1 MIEES
6 EAKITVEF
14 ILNVLRQ
21 HENDLDRS
29 VAELE
34 LELHK
39 VEGLVHRLEKIAD
52 KFLKMEEKNRRKHN
66 RKAKTQS

>member
-6 EAKITVEF
+6 EAGITVEF

-52 KFLKMEEKNRRKHN
+52 KFSKMEEKNRRKHN
-66 RKAKTQS
+66 RKAKT